1 MNSLYRCR
9 CRVAYRPYASDYL
22 IVFEERQVANAQIT
36 MSWSPDPISMNAEGF
51 AGVTQFVNALT
62 GSTAQV
68 TLTDPY
74 MTGASWAV
82 LFDTA
87 AAYTNQT
94 AAAAKNILLPKCEPG
109 QDPRKYKCFNYIS
122 LEDPGERG
130 GVLGQ
135 FAHILITLYY
145 EVAGEKFSL
154 DTFFRVQGFD
164 ISHGKS
170 YPAVTIRGVDP
181 QTISF
186 NQTLRN
192 YQLKENVTLE
202 ENLKEIAK
210 DLGHTVSFC
219 NPPGVDYSQEYL
231 MPKNFKERGVTA
243 EEVIRKYVRSV
254 KGTYSKLPIKEYA
267 GKISICTRANV
278 NQGCSVF
285 YLGKG
290 LYEGYNITGGVD
302 PNILSLNSETGNA
315 NTSYIDDTNA
325 KFEQEGE
332 YKLDDLAPARRKEK
346 FKNAKLNPFPKQFTS
361 YDNKLNNG
369 QSNSKR
375 AFRLINSKA
384 ILLQLI
390 SYNMYGIG
398 TNGKDSIAV
407 LDGKVVGINTDVGRI
422 VIETNYFL
430 RICKKTEPKECFN
443 KVIFQES
450 QKINKIEEGIK
461 YGSEVTLGQ
470 KLGGSAESDPEQLR
484 LFIRGFSSS
493 DIITLDPVLVKN
505 FAVPVKGLTDEE
517 KSKAGIKPAQA
528 PSANT
533 PSGPGAS
540 GAGTVIGRVGSTGR
554 STGPHL
560 HAERIPKG
568 PIGKNDL
575 DGIITIGGKPPS
587 SYVVTGVY
595 GEQRP
600 TGTHGGIDFSS
611 GDINN
616 QPILLLEGKVIEV
629 SPQGDNGG
637 FGNFVDIETS
647 KGKFRLAHLANGST
661 SGVKAGQGS
670 NVSTSSGVS
679 SGVQNSPTAIGA
691 KITTEFMGVPRALR
705 IIPGRTV
712 LNFITRYDEW
722 VEKGRPADIDPG
734 VWIAGRFS
742 KWFVQSVRYNWT
754 QGSLRVQI
762 DGVTDWGVKTAQVPT
777 PTFEEYLKSQNFQK
791 GNNYY
796 NYIRSLGDL
805 CYKTRDGK
813 NSCEDICKE
822 AEDLRNF
829 LRTRNNQS
837 GSEGNPSV
845 GSLPNGDCQY
855 VGSYFSNRTAEINKI
870 IGALNIVGIK
880 NPIAYAG
887 VLGNFAQESGI
898 QANRHR
904 LSNPGE
910 GCSGSA
916 RAPLSPSAFGIAQW
930 CGSRQTSICNKCGG
944 GTKCNKD
951 SSLDCELSFLVEEIR
966 ANGPGGANPG
976 RDVSATLVQ
985 DLNSAKSPG
994 EAADIFNRGYEKGKG
1009 DQLRR
1014 NAAVQIYGAN
1024 GSNFKCERKA

>member
-1 MNSLYRCR
+1 VNSLYRCR
-9 CRVAYRPYASDYL
+9 CRVAYRPYAADYL
-22 IVFEERQVANAQIT
+22 IVFEERQVANAQIN
-36 MSWSPDPISMNAEGF
+36 MSWSPDPINMNAEGY

-74 MTGASWAV
+74 MTGPSWTV

-94 AAAAKNILLPKCEPG
+94 AAAAKNILLPKCQPG
-109 QDPRKYKCFNYIS
+109 QDPRRDRCFNYVD

-145 EVAGEKFSL
+145 EVAGVKFSL

-186 NQTLRN
+186 NQTLSN

-210 DLGHTVSFC
+210 SLGHTVSFC

-302 PNILSLNSETGNA
+302 PNTLSQNLEVGNA
-315 NTSYIDDTNA
+315 NTSYIDDVRA
-325 KFEQEGE
+325 KFEPGTYE
-332 YKLDDLAPARRKEK
+332 LNDLAPTRRKEK
-346 FKNAKLNPFPKQFTS
+346 LKGAKLEPFPKQFVMN
-361 YDNKLNNG
+361 DKKLNNG
-369 QSNSKR
+369 QNSKQN
-375 AFRLINSKA
+375 ALRLLNSEVDLRTY
-384 ILLQLI
+384 IDT
-390 SYNMYGIG
+390 NMYGIA
-398 TNGKDSIAV
+398 TNGDKSIAL
-407 LDGKVVGINTDVGRI
+407 LDGKVVGISTDAGRV

-450 QKINKIEEGIK
+450 QKINKIEEVVK
-461 YGSEVTLGQ
+461 YDSKVTLGQ
-470 KLGGSAESDPEQLR
+470 KLGGSAPTDPEQLR
-484 LFIRGFSSS
+484 LFIRGFNAS
-493 DIITLDPVLVKN
+493 DIITLDPSLVKAY
-505 FAVPVKGLTDEE
+505 AVPVEGLTDEE

-533 PSGPGAS
+533 PSGPESPVS
-540 GAGTVIGRVGSTGR
+540 GAYVGKVGNTGS

-560 HAERIPKG
+560 HAEKFPPGQSGGRGVPVT
-568 PIGKNDL
+568 PAEVDAYVR
-575 DGIITIGGKPPS
+575 IGGLPPS
-587 SYVVTGVY
+587 SWGISSPY
-595 GEQRP
+595 GQTPSRF
-600 TGTHGGIDFSS
+600 HNGIDFA
-611 GDINN
+611 GTKNGKDIDG
-616 QPILLLEGKVIEV
+616 QPITIINGASVIRTGSE
-629 SPQGDNGG
+629 PGG
-637 FGNFVDIETS
+637 YGNFVEIRTPGGYDLL
-647 KGKFRLAHLANGST
+647 LAHLQDGST
-661 SGVKAGQGS
+661 SSVKPGQSS

-679 SGVQNSPTAIGA
+679 PGVQNSPTAIGA

-734 VWIAGRFS
+734 VWIPGRFS
-742 KWFVQSVRYNWT
+742 KWFVQSVRYNWA
-754 QGSLRVQI
+754 QGGLRVQI
-762 DGVTDWGVKTAQVPT
+762 DGVTDWGATTAKVRT
-777 PTFEEYLKSQNFQK
+777 PSFEDYLKDQNFQK

-805 CYKTRDGK
+805 CYKVDGK
-813 NSCEDICKE
+813 DSCREICSE
-822 AEDLRNF
+822 AEELRNF
-829 LRTRNNQS
+829 LRSRNNQS
-837 GSEGNPSV
+837 GSSI
-845 GSLPNGDCQY
+845 
-855 VGSYFSNRTAEINKI
+855 AESS
-870 IGALNIVGIK
+870 
-880 NPIAYAG
+880 
-887 VLGNFAQESGI
+887 GNFPDSGCVY
-898 QANRHR
+898 NGTY
-904 LSNPGE
+904 LSNKRDLINNIMGMLKLTGINNKFAFAGAIGNLAHE
-910 GCSGSA
+910 SA
-916 RAPLSPSAFGIAQW
+916 GLNCDIHNSRSQGVTCLSVNGTPEKCFGLAQW
-930 CGSRQTSICNKCGG
+930 
-944 GTKCNKD
+944 
-951 SSLDCELSFLVEEIR
+951 
-966 ANGPGGANPG
+966 GGARKEQIIAKCKGVNCSCQQQLEFIRQEIEQKTNLARRCQKDFIARMNG
-976 RDVSATLVQ
+976 VTSADQGADVWDICYEISSKGSEERRQ
-985 DLNSAKSPG
+985 
-994 EAADIFNRGYEKGKG
+994 EARKILEG
-1009 DQLRR
+1009 
-1014 NAAVQIYGAN
+1014 I
-1024 GSNFKCERKA
+1024 KCERKA

>member
-1 MNSLYRCR
+1 
-9 CRVAYRPYASDYL
+9 
-22 IVFEERQVANAQIT
+22 
-36 MSWSPDPISMNAEGF
+36 MNAEGF

-109 QDPRKYKCFNYIS
+109 QDPRKDKCFNYIS

-325 KFEQEGE
+325 KFEPGE
-332 YKLDDLAPARRKEK
+332 YKLDDLAPTRLKEK
-346 FKNAKLNPFPKQFTS
+346 LKEAKLDPFPKQFVFN
-361 YDNKLNNG
+361 DKKLNNG
-369 QSNSKR
+369 QNSKQN
-375 AFRLINSKA
+375 ALRLLNSKIDLRTYIDA
-384 ILLQLI
+384 
-390 SYNMYGIG
+390 NMYGIG
-398 TNGKDSIAV
+398 TNGSSSIAV
-407 LDGKVVGINTDVGRI
+407 LDGEVVGINTDVGRI

-484 LFIRGFSSS
+484 LFIKGFSSN

-517 KSKAGIKPAQA
+517 KSKAGIKPSQS
-528 PSANT
+528 PSTNT
-533 PSGPGAS
+533 PSGPESTGS
-540 GAGTVIGRVGSTGR
+540 GAYVGKVGNTGS

-560 HAERIPKG
+560 HAEKFPPGQSGGRGVPVTPAEVDAYVRVG
-568 PIGKNDL
+568 
-575 DGIITIGGKPPS
+575 GIPPS
-587 SYVVTGVY
+587 SWGISSPY
-595 GEQRP
+595 GQTPNRF
-600 TGTHGGIDFSS
+600 HNGIDFA
-611 GDINN
+611 GTKNGKDING
-616 QPILLLEGKVIEV
+616 QPITIIDGASVIRTGSE
-629 SPQGDNGG
+629 PGG
-637 FGNFVDIETS
+637 YGNFVEIRTPGGYDLL
-647 KGKFRLAHLANGST
+647 LAHLQDGST
-661 SGVKAGQGS
+661 SNVKPGQSS
-670 NVSTSSGVS
+670 NISTSSGVS

-742 KWFVQSVRYNWT
+742 KWFVQSVRYNWA

-762 DGVTDWGVKTAQVPT
+762 DGVTDWGVTTARVPT

-805 CYKTRDGK
+805 CYKTKEGK
-813 NSCEDICKE
+813 NSCETLCQE

-837 GSEGNPSV
+837 GSSTAVSNFPP
-845 GSLPNGDCQY
+845 GSCEY
-855 VGSYFSNRTAEINKI
+855 VGSYYSDKSGEIKSI
-870 IGALNIVGIK
+870 IGALNSAGITS
-880 NPIAYAG
+880 PIAISG
-887 VLGNFAQESGI
+887 VLGNFSVESTI
-898 QANRHR
+898 DANIHNTSRQGFTCTTD
-904 LSNPGE
+904 S
-910 GCSGSA
+910 S
-916 RAPLSPSAFGIAQW
+916 SPPAGRREKCYGIAQW
-930 CGSRQTSICNKCGG
+930 GGVRKQNLIQACGATGRDLNCQ
-944 GTKCNKD
+944 
-951 SSLDCELSFLVEEIR
+951 LAFLVKEIKE
-966 ANGPGGANPG
+966 G
-976 RDVSATLVQ
+976 RDVDPAIVSAM
-985 DLNSAKSPG
+985 NNAKTPE
-994 EAADIFNRGYEKGKG
+994 EAGSLWNKFYERGSGAVPKRSTEA
-1009 DQLRR
+1009 RR
-1014 NAAVQIYGAN
+1014 FYGAN
-1024 GSNFKCERKA
+1024 GEGFKCERKA